1 MTTIRIPAPL
11 RSYAGGASSVQV
23 SGGTVAEALDD
34 LGRQYPD
41 LRQHIFNGDEV
52 RGFVNLYLN
61 KEDIKQMDGLQTS
74 LGEDDTLL
82 IIPSVAGG

>member
-11 RSYAGGASSVQV
+11 RSYAGGNSSVQV
-23 SGGTVAEALDD
+23 GGGTVAEALDD

-41 LRQHIFNGDEV
+41 LRQHIFNGDAV

-61 KEDIKQMDGLQTS
+61 KEDIKQMDGLDTV